1 MQKIIIVF
9 LVFINLIY
17 PVYAT
22 NELVENEPDEK
33 MIETATYSMLRKTQN
48 ALGISDFLKEAKVYT
63 KSVYENL
70 DLEKAF
76 SSVIKGDYRNIFSK
90 KLVFRLLGKDIAS
103 SVRLM
108 INILVIIVIHTI
120 LKSIIENIGNE
131 SSAKIAYFV
140 QYLMIVSLVIQS
152 FSSVLQLTKETISNL
167 CSFINLLIPLLTTLM
182 ITTGCINISNIFQP
196 FILFLSSS
204 IGNLFSSIIIPILLV
219 SISISVVSNISD
231 KVQLNKL
238 SKFLRSS
245 AVWLVGIVLTA
256 FTGLISVESTLGS
269 SVDELASKTTKATI
283 SNLIPVVGKILG
295 DTTEAV
301 IGCTNILKNA
311 VGVIGLLIIL
321 GIVLVPIIKILIL
334 WIMFLITSAACE
346 IIADEKIVKL
356 IDQIADSYKVLLAIL
371 FSISVI
377 FFISISIAI
386 KISNNVVM

>member
-1 MQKIIIVF
+1 
-9 LVFINLIY
+9 
-17 PVYAT
+17 
-22 NELVENEPDEK
+22 
-33 MIETATYSMLRKTQN
+33 ML
-48 ALGISDFLKEAKVYT
+48 LKEIT
-63 KSVYENL
+63 E
-70 DLEKAF
+70 
-76 SSVIKGDYRNIFSK
+76 IF
-90 KLVFRLLGKDIAS
+90 FQRAS

-152 FSSVLQLTKETISNL
+152 FSSILQLTKETISNL

-219 SISISVVSNISD
+219 SISISIVSNISD